1 MIPTIPLQ
9 NAGGVLFIWLIFLL
23 IFLAVTYWVY
33 QDAQKNSQH
42 SAVLWALVVFLA
54 PLLGLVLYFLL
65 GRNGAGGRGHSSSQI

>member
-23 IFLAVTYWVY
+23 IGLALTYWVY
-33 QDAQKNSQH
+33 QDAKKNSQN
-42 SAVLWALVVFLA
+42 SAFLWAVVVFLA
-54 PLLGLVLYFLL
+54 PILGLVLYFLL

>member
-42 SAVLWALVVFLA
+42 AAFLWALVVFIA

-65 GRNGAGGRGHSSSQI
+65 GREGAGGQGHGSSQI

>member
-1 MIPTIPLQ
+1 MISTIPLQ
-9 NAGGVLFIWLIFLL
+9 NAGGVLFVWLIFLL

-42 SAVLWALVVFLA
+42 SAFLWALVVFLA

-65 GRNGAGGRGHSSSQI
+65 GRNGAGGRGHGSTQV

>member
-9 NAGGVLFIWLIFLL
+9 NGGGVLFIWLIFLAL
-23 IFLAVTYWVY
+23 FLAVTYWVY

-42 SAVLWALVVFLA
+42 SAFLWALVVFLA

-65 GRNGAGGRGHSSSQI
+65 GRKGAGGGGHGSSKI